1 MKNLVEKIYENYY
14 GDSNFEISEDFFDNM
29 VPFNNTPVPVEY
41 YTLKK
46 RGRNGEWLV
55 YKTDQI
61 GNRVNTTI
69 SKDAALL
76 GIDKLSDLILK
87 IDANPGSKNGMYDLN
102 EYLKDM
108 GKNKVF
114 KVYTSGAVKKIIAK
128 LCEDPSNK
136 DVIKNMYASPDLAIF
151 NVRIAFGMAALKAN
165 DIIPK
170 NFRYTDLNKN
180 DMETAEIGLY
190 MEEALTSMGYDA
202 GTYDLPLSAG
212 HLSAKFAA
220 EQAKYDDAIYKLDG
234 LKADLTTLRDNGYP
248 FNAMI
253 EKTMNDIDSRH
264 RVITKL
270 ASKF

>member
-1 MKNLVEKIYENYY
+1 MRNIIEKIY
-14 GDSNFEISEDFFDNM
+14 EDFFDNM
-29 VPFNNTPVPVEY
+29 APFDNTPVPVEY

-46 RGRNGEWLV
+46 RGRNGEWLI

-69 SKDAALL
+69 SKDAALF

-87 IDANPGSKNGMYDLN
+87 IDSNPGSKNGMYDLN

-114 KVYTSGAVKKIIAK
+114 KYYTAGAIKKIIAK

-136 DVIKNMYASPDLAIF
+136 DVIKNMYSSPSLAIF
-151 NVRIAFGMAALKAN
+151 NVQIAFGMAALKAN
-165 DIIPK
+165 DIISK
-170 NFRYTDLNKN
+170 DFRYADLNKN

-190 MEEALTSMGYDA
+190 MEEALISMGYDA

-220 EQAKYDDAIYKLDG
+220 EQSKYDDAIHKLDE
-234 LKADLTTLRDNGYP
+234 LKADLTTLRNNRYSS
-248 FNAMI
+248 NAVI
-253 EKTMNDIDSRH
+253 EKTINDIVSRH
-264 RVITKL
+264 RVIAKL
-270 ASKF
+270 ASKFRK

>member
-1 MKNLVEKIYENYY
+1 MKNLIEKIYENYY
-14 GDSNFEISEDFFDNM
+14 GDVNFKIHEDFFDNM
-29 VPFNNTPVPVEY
+29 VPFDNTPVPVEY

-46 RGRNGEWLV
+46 RGRNGEWLI
-55 YKTDQI
+55 YKTDRV
-61 GNRVNTTI
+61 GNRVQTTI

-87 IDANPGSKNGMYDLN
+87 IDSNPGSKNSMYDLN
-102 EYLKDM
+102 EYLKDE
-108 GKNKVF
+108 GKNRVF
-114 KVYTSGAVKKIIAK
+114 KYYTAGAIKKIIAK
-128 LCEDPSNK
+128 LCEDPSNNNI
-136 DVIKNMYASPDLAIF
+136 IKNMYSSPSLASY
-151 NVRIAFGMAALKAN
+151 NVQVAFGMAALKAN

-170 NFRYTDLNKN
+170 NFRYADLNKN

-190 MEEALTSMGYDA
+190 METALICMGYDA

-220 EQAKYDDAIYKLDG
+220 EQAKYDAAIYKLDE
-234 LKADLTTLRDNGYP
+234 LKADVTTLRDNGYP

-264 RVITKL
+264 RVIAKL

>member
-1 MKNLVEKIYENYY
+1 MKNLVEKIYEN
-14 GDSNFEISEDFFDNM
+14 NFEIREDFFDN
-29 VPFNNTPVPVEY
+29 VVKFDNTSVPVEY

-55 YKTDQI
+55 YKTDQV
-61 GNRVNTTI
+61 GNRVQTSI
-69 SKDAALL
+69 SEYASLL

-87 IDANPGSKNGMYDLN
+87 IDSNPGSKNGMYDLN

-114 KVYTSGAVKKIIAK
+114 KVYTAGAVKKIIAK

-136 DVIKNMYASPDLAIF
+136 DVIKNMYASPSLATF
-151 NVRIAFGMAALKAN
+151 NVQIAFGMAALKAN

-170 NFRYTDLNKN
+170 NFRYADLNKN
-180 DMETAEIGLY
+180 DEETAEIGLY
-190 MEEALTSMGYDA
+190 MEQALICMGYDA

>member
-1 MKNLVEKIYENYY
+1 MKNLVEKIHE
-14 GDSNFEISEDFFDNM
+14 GFFDN
-29 VPFNNTPVPVEY
+29 VASFSNTPVPVKY

-46 RGRNGEWLV
+46 RGRNGEWLIC
-55 YKTDQI
+55 KTDRV

-69 SKDAALL
+69 SEYASLV
-76 GIDKLSDLILK
+76 GIDTLSDFILK
-87 IDANPGSKNGMYDLN
+87 IDSNPGSKNNMYDLN

-108 GKNKVF
+108 GKNRVF
-114 KVYTSGAVKKIIAK
+114 KYYTAGAIKKIIAK
-128 LCEDPSNK
+128 LCEDPSNT
-136 DVIKNMYASPDLAIF
+136 DVIKNMYSSPELATI
-151 NVRIAFGMAALKAN
+151 NVQIAFGMAALKAN

-170 NFRYTDLNKN
+170 NFRYVDLNKN
-180 DMETAEIGLY
+180 DEETAEIGLY
-190 MEEALTSMGYDA
+190 METSLICMMYDA

-220 EQAKYDDAIYKLDG
+220 EQSKYDDAIHKLDE
-234 LKADLTTLRDNGYP
+234 LKADVTTLRNNGYP

-264 RVITKL
+264 RVIAKL